1 MGKRHVEVKAHQEG
15 GGRWT
20 WTAAVYDGRGKSS
33 FAMASYRTYRTHRA
47 AVLAA
52 KTDIGC
58 LGLMTRIEVLDD

>member
-1 MGKRHVEVKAHQEG
+1 MAERRVEVKPHQERD
-15 GGRWT
+15 RWT

-58 LGLMTRIEVLDD
+58 LGLMTRIEVLDG